1 MSKDLFLNLAE
12 AGRQTAV
19 EESNQKS
26 LEMIYQYI
34 SIITGN
40 DDYCVGLRA
49 GLQCAAN
56 IINGVEFPMAMPMSP
71 LEQPNIEG
79 DSYGDCIKSTD
90 A

>member
-1 MSKDLFLNLAE
+1 MSEGLLYNLVE
-12 AGRQTAV
+12 CGRQTAV
-19 EESNQKS
+19 SESNQKS
-26 LEMIYQYI
+26 LEMISRYI

-56 IINGVEFPMAMPMSP
+56 IINGVEFPFAIPP

-79 DSYGDCIKSTD
+79 DSYGDLSTYQ
-90 A
+90 